1 MNGLCRAIIRH
12 RVGKYVTL
20 VLWLMLP
27 GLPSAAEPREDLLQ
41 TSHPIGRFGGR
52 LVIALRAEPKT
63 FNPVLAIDNPSRTV
77 ILRMMADLIHIN
89 RQSQK
94 IEPALAKSWTASPDG
109 RRFTLELRRGLRFS
123 DGHPLDAED
132 VVFTFAVY
140 LDEAVG
146 SPNRDLLVVGGEPI
160 KVRKLGPHT
169 LEFELAQSYAVG
181 ERLFDSIAIL
191 PQHLLA
197 EAYREGRFADAWSV
211 ATSPEEVA
219 GLGPFRLKR
228 YVPGDRVE
236 LERNPHYWKIDREA
250 HRLPYLDEIT
260 FLFVPS
266 KDAQTIRFQAGETHL
281 IDQLSSEN
289 FAILDREPQQ
299 RGYLLQDLGP
309 GLNYEFLFFNLN
321 ALDASEMPEI
331 APKQE
336 WFRRLAFRRA
346 VSAAIDRDG
355 IVRLVYRG
363 RATPVACHVTPGN
376 KLWRNER
383 IAPPK
388 RAPATAR
395 ELLQAD
401 GFSWDQEGRLRDP
414 QGRAVEFSIV
424 TNASN
429 DERVRMG
436 TIIQDDLRELG
447 IAVQVV
453 PLEFRALLDRVLE
466 SFEYEACILG
476 LGGGDVD
483 PNPTMNVWLSSG
495 GSHLWHLGQSEP
507 ATPWEAEIDRLMRQ
521 QMTALEFAER
531 KGLYDRVQE
540 LVVENL
546 PFIFLVSPNVL
557 VGAQSDLGNFTP
569 AILDHPTLWNVEEVY
584 WRTKPLQTKH

>member
-1 MNGLCRAIIRH
+1 MNGLCRAISRH
-12 RVGKYVTL
+12 RVGTLVTL
-20 VLWLMLP
+20 VLWLVLP
-27 GLPSAAEPREDLLQ
+27 GLPSAAEPRGDQLQ
-41 TSHPIGRFGGR
+41 TSGPIGRVGGR
-52 LVIALRAEPKT
+52 LVVALRAEPKT
-63 FNPVLAIDNPSRTV
+63 LNPVLAIDIPSRT
-77 ILRMMADLIHIN
+77 IIRRMMADLIHIN
-89 RQSQK
+89 RHTQK
-94 IEPALAKSWTASPDG
+94 IEPSLARSWTASPDG
-109 RRFTLELRRGLRFS
+109 RRFTLKLRRGLRFS
-123 DGHPLDAED
+123 DGHPLDADD
-132 VVFTFAVY
+132 VVFTFRVY
-140 LDEAVG
+140 LDAAVG

-169 LEFELAQSYAVG
+169 LEFELALPYAVG

-197 EAYREGRFADAWSV
+197 EAYRDRRFADAWGV
-211 ATSPEEVA
+211 ATSPERMA

-228 YVPGDRVE
+228 YVPGERVE
-236 LERNPHYWKIDREA
+236 LERNPNYWKIDREA
-250 HRLPYLDEIT
+250 HRLPYLDELT

-266 KDAQTIRFQAGETHL
+266 KDAQAIRFQAGETHL
-281 IDQLSSEN
+281 IDRLSAEN
-289 FAILDREPQQ
+289 FAILERGPQK
-299 RGYLLQDLGP
+299 RGYLLKDLGP
-309 GLNYEFLFFNLN
+309 GLTYEFLFFNLN
-321 ALDASEMPEI
+321 DVSAEKLPEI
-331 APKQE
+331 AGHQE

-355 IVRLVYRG
+355 IVRLVYQG

-376 KLWRNER
+376 KLWGNAR
-383 IAPPK
+383 IPPPK
-388 RAPATAR
+388 RSRATAR

-401 GFSWDQEGRLRDP
+401 GFSWDKQGRLRDP
-414 QGRAVEFSIV
+414 KGSAVEFSIV

-447 IAVQVV
+447 ISVHVV

-466 SFEYEACILG
+466 SLEYDACILG

-483 PNPTMNVWLSSG
+483 PNPTMNVWLSNG
-495 GSHLWHLGQSEP
+495 GSHLWHLGRSEP

-521 QMTALEFAER
+521 QMTALDFAER

-557 VGAQSDLGNFTP
+557 VGARSDLGNFTP
-569 AILDHPTLWNVEEVY
+569 AILDHPTLWNVEEVF
-584 WRTKPLQTKH
+584 WRTKPLRARR